1 MKRALDLL
9 SATARLVVASIFL
22 WLGVGLRVAAQSEI
36 EIASPPLSGKAVYNQ
51 HCQHC
56 HGANGEGVEGE
67 YEEALTGNRSI
78 QSLARRIA
86 RTMPEDDPDL
96 CLGKDAE
103 AVATYIYH
111 EFYSAEARRRNG
123 LVPRVELSR
132 LTVSQYRNAVADL
145 VSWFTPQSDLS
156 LNAPKNQE
164 EKIQPGLRG
173 TYYESKGMSKANDRK
188 LERVDTSIAFNFGEL
203 GPIPEINPEQFSIVW
218 EGGLV
223 ANETGYYE
231 FRIRSQNG
239 TRLYINSENTGRRSR
254 LRDDSSVK
262 GQSALIDGWVSSGKP
277 RLLSG
282 RLFLL
287 GGREY
292 PIRLEFF
299 KYKEKTASVQ
309 LEWKQPHG
317 VWQDLDDQFTNTSSP
332 TRIFV
337 VETPFPA
344 DDRSTGY
351 ERGASISPEWH
362 NATTSAAVETAD
374 EVINRLPLLSGYEEG
389 KQESLQKLRVFVKEF
404 ASVAFRR
411 PLTAGE
417 ERLFGEILFTK
428 ASSPEAALRQ
438 AILFT
443 LKSPSFLY
451 LDLQPETATP
461 SNFALASR
469 LSFFLM
475 DSIPDRAL
483 RATAIE
489 GKLEQGQILL
499 AEAQRLIKNPRTKAK
514 LRGFFDEW
522 LEIGERDL
530 AKDKALF
537 PQFDE
542 YTIADLKRSLT
553 LFVEHE
559 VWQDDA
565 DYRDLL
571 MSEQLFLNERLR
583 SLYHPTNSKPQ
594 ATSQDSGFMPIKFN
608 PDERS
613 GLLTHPYLLS
623 AFAYHNNTSP
633 IHRGV
638 FLTRNIIGRGLKPPP
653 EAVAFKDDE
662 FAPNSSMR
670 EKITS
675 LTRDTAC
682 MACHSVINP
691 LGFVLENYDAVG
703 RWRTSDKN
711 RPIDSTAQYET
722 ERGDSIEIQSAR
734 DIARFAAT
742 NPVAHQAFITHL
754 FHHMVKQSP
763 DAYGAQMG
771 EELRLQF
778 ARDGFNIRT
787 LMARIAAGASGH
799 AIESGD
805 KQMAQYENA
814 TH

>member
-1 MKRALDLL
+1 M
-9 SATARLVVASIFL
+9 
-22 WLGVGLRVAAQSEI
+22 
-36 EIASPPLSGKAVYNQ
+36 
-51 HCQHC
+51 
-56 HGANGEGVEGE
+56 
-67 YEEALTGNRSI
+67 
-78 QSLARRIA
+78 
-86 RTMPEDDPDL
+86 
-96 CLGKDAE
+96 
-103 AVATYIYH
+103 
-111 EFYSAEARRRNG
+111 
-123 LVPRVELSR
+123 
-132 LTVSQYRNAVADL
+132 
-145 VSWFTPQSDLS
+145 
-156 LNAPKNQE
+156 
-164 EKIQPGLRG
+164 
-173 TYYESKGMSKANDRK
+173 
-188 LERVDTSIAFNFGEL
+188 
-203 GPIPEINPEQFSIVW
+203 
-218 EGGLV
+218 
-223 ANETGYYE
+223 
-231 FRIRSQNG
+231 
-239 TRLYINSENTGRRSR
+239 
-254 LRDDSSVK
+254 
-262 GQSALIDGWVSSGKP
+262 
-277 RLLSG
+277 
-282 RLFLL
+282 
-287 GGREY
+287 
-292 PIRLEFF
+292 
-299 KYKEKTASVQ
+299 
-309 LEWKQPHG
+309 
-317 VWQDLDDQFTNTSSP
+317 WQDLDDQFTNTSSP

-344 DDRSTGY
+344 DDRSIGY

-362 NATTSAAVETAD
+362 SATTSAAVETAD

-522 LEIGERDL
+522 LEIGEREL

-613 GLLTHPYLLS
+613 GLLTPPLFTLGIRLSQQYLADPSRGFPHSKISS
-623 AFAYHNNTSP
+623 A
-633 IHRGV
+633 
-638 FLTRNIIGRGLKPPP
+638 
-653 EAVAFKDDE
+653 
-662 FAPNSSMR
+662 
-670 EKITS
+670 
-675 LTRDTAC
+675 
-682 MACHSVINP
+682 
-691 LGFVLENYDAVG
+691 
-703 RWRTSDKN
+703 
-711 RPIDSTAQYET
+711 
-722 ERGDSIEIQSAR
+722 GDSNRLRKRLSKTMNLLPTVR
-734 DIARFAAT
+734 CG
-742 NPVAHQAFITHL
+742 
-754 FHHMVKQSP
+754 KKSP
-763 DAYGAQMG
+763 P
-771 EELRLQF
+771 
-778 ARDGFNIRT
+778 
-787 LMARIAAGASGH
+787 
-799 AIESGD
+799 
-805 KQMAQYENA
+805 
-814 TH
+814 